1 MEPNT
6 TWNVIWFILIGVLFV
21 GFFVL
26 EGFDYG
32 VGILLPVLGK
42 SERDRRVILNSIGAH
57 WNGNEVWLIT
67 AGGAI
72 FAAFPNWYATMF
84 SGFYIA
90 LVLLLGALML
100 RGVAI
105 EFRSKDDSP
114 RWRSFWDWAFF
125 AGSLL
130 AALLWGVAIA
140 NLVKGTPIDA
150 KMNFVG
156 NFFDLINVY
165 TLAGGLLTLTAFTL
179 YGAVYLG
186 LKADPEIAG
195 RAVELAKPVGIV
207 TIVVAVAWI
216 ILGFVMTDMFT
227 RLNYVPLAVMAL
239 AAVALI
245 GTWLLNRAQR
255 QGWAFVTMALTLA
268 LTVATVFLGLF
279 PRVMVSSLNPDWS
292 LTIFNASSSEYT
304 LSTMTPIAFIL
315 VPIVLVYLG
324 WSYWIFRGRVHKN
337 HQLEY

>member
-6 TWNVIWFILIGVLFV
+6 TWNIIWFILIAVLFV
-21 GFFVL
+21 GFFLL

-32 VGILLPVLGK
+32 VGILLPFLGK
-42 SERDRRVILNSIGAH
+42 TERDRRVILNAIGAH

-90 LVLLLGALML
+90 LVLVLSALIV

-105 EFRSKDDSP
+105 ELRSKDESP
-114 RWRSFWDWAFF
+114 RWRAFWDWSFF
-125 AGSLL
+125 GSSLI
-130 AALLWGVAIA
+130 AALLWGVAIS

-156 NFFDLINVY
+156 NFLDLINVY
-165 TLAGGLLTLTAFTL
+165 TLSGGLLTLGAFTL

-186 LKADPEIAG
+186 LKADPEIAE
-195 RAVELAKPVGIV
+195 RASTLAGPLGIV

-216 ILGFVMTDMFT
+216 VLGFLMTDMFT
-227 RLNYVPLAVMAL
+227 RLGFIPLITMAL
-239 AAVALI
+239 GAVALI
-245 GTWLLNRAQR
+245 ASWLLNRARR
-255 QGWAFVTMALTLA
+255 QGWAFVTMAVTLL

-292 LTIFNASSSEYT
+292 LTIYNAASSAYT
-304 LSTMTPIAFIL
+304 LSTMTIIAFVL
-315 VPIVLVYLG
+315 VPIVLAYVA
-324 WSYWIFRGRVHKN
+324 WSYWIFRGRVRKN
-337 HQLEY
+337 HKLEY

>member
-21 GFFVL
+21 GFFLL

-32 VGILLPVLGK
+32 VGILLPFLGK
-42 SERDRRVILNSIGAH
+42 TERERRVILNTIGAH
-57 WNGNEVWLIT
+57 WNGNEVWLLT

-90 LVLLLGALML
+90 LVLMIAALML

-114 RWRSFWDWAFF
+114 RWRAFWDWSFF
-125 AGSLL
+125 GGSLV

-156 NFFDLINVY
+156 NFFDLLNAY
-165 TLAGGLLTLTAFTL
+165 TLAGGLLTLGAFTL
-179 YGAVYLG
+179 YGSLYLG
-186 LKADPEIAG
+186 LKADPEIAA
-195 RAVELAKPVGIV
+195 RATALNRTLGIV
-207 TIVVAVAWI
+207 TIVVAVLWI
-216 ILGFVMTDMFT
+216 VLGFFMTDMFT
-227 RLNYVPLAVMAL
+227 RLSYIPLITMAI

-245 GTWLLNRAQR
+245 SSWVLNRGGR
-255 QGWAFVTMALTLA
+255 QGWAFVTMAVTLL

-292 LTIFNASSSEYT
+292 LTIYNASSSEYT
-304 LSTMTPIAFIL
+304 LSTMTIIALVL
-315 VPIVLVYLG
+315 VPIVLAYLG
-324 WSYWIFRGRVHKN
+324 WSYWIFRGRIRKN
-337 HQLEY
+337 QQLEY

>member
-1 MEPNT
+1 MGPHT
-6 TWNVIWFILIGVLFV
+6 IWNVIWFILIGVLFI

-32 VGILLPVLGK
+32 VGILLPILGK

-114 RWRSFWDWAFF
+114 RWRSFWDWSFF
-125 AGSLL
+125 GGSLL

-140 NLVKGTPIDA
+140 NLVKGTPIDGR
-150 KMNFVG
+150 MNFVG
-156 NFFDLINVY
+156 SFFDLINVY
-165 TLAGGLLTLTAFTL
+165 TLAGGLLTLAAFTL

-186 LKADPEIAG
+186 LKADPEIAE
-195 RAVELAKPVGIV
+195 RASDLAETLGLV

-216 ILGFVMTDMFT
+216 ILGFLMTDMFF
-227 RLNYVPLAVMAL
+227 RLSDLPIVTVAL

-245 GTWLLNRAQR
+245 AAWQLSRLRR
-255 QGWAFVTMALTLA
+255 QGWAFVTMALTLV
-268 LTVATVFLGLF
+268 LVVATVFLGLF
-279 PRVMVSSLNPDWS
+279 PRVMVSSLNPAWS
-292 LTIFNASSSEYT
+292 LTIYNASSSEYT
-304 LSTMTPIAFIL
+304 LNTMSIIAFIL
-315 VPIVLVYLG
+315 VPIVLAYLA
-324 WSYWIFRGRVHKN
+324 WSYRVFRGRVRKN
-337 HQLEY
+337 TKLEY